1 MVGLPSLVGLPSA
14 TLGPGSSCR
23 YPAPMIRN
31 VVMVKLRPDH
41 DPAEVEVLQAGF
53 RSLNCPGTLAY
64 TLGSDAGMRP
74 DNWSFAIVADF
85 ADEASYRGYDE
96 DAEHNRLR
104 ARLLPMAEAVARV
117 QFRL

>member
-1 MVGLPSLVGLPSA
+1 
-14 TLGPGSSCR
+14 
-23 YPAPMIRN
+23 MIRN

-41 DPAEVEVLQAGF
+41 DPAEVESLHHGF

-64 TLGSDAGMRP
+64 TLGSDAGLRP

-85 ADEASYRGYDE
+85 VDEASYRAYDE
-96 DAEHNRLR
+96 DPEHNRLR
-104 ARLLPMAEAVARV
+104 SLLAPMAETVARV